1 MDLNA
6 EKERLMCSLLEFT
19 KVFFHLRTGKKF
31 DVSLPNG
38 RESHYLSICNV
49 LTKVMTGE
57 TRRLIIQI
65 PPRYGKTELVM
76 HFVAWAMAQYP
87 DSQFL
92 YVSYSLGLAKKATK
106 TIKRIMSLIEYK
118 ELFDVHIPTDSRSQ
132 GNFETQYG
140 GTIYAAG
147 ANGEITG
154 RGAGL
159 QDCPRFGGAIII
171 DDIHKPSLIHSDS
184 IRQST
189 KDWYKETLMSRSND
203 PKKTPIILIGQ
214 SLHEDDLPE
223 NLKREGGWEKLVLP
237 ALDETKNALDPSKH
251 TREMLEEMEKKSKYV
266 FWSQYQQNPI
276 PAGGALWQKDWFVLK
291 DDEPAILKTFITI
304 DTAETSK
311 TYNDATVFSFWGLY
325 KLGYGDIQLANYGL
339 HWIDCLEVR
348 IEPHQLEEAFMQF
361 FYGCCRHACPPQCVV
376 IEKKSTGVTLQS
388 VLKQVQG
395 LQVVDIERSIASGS
409 KADRYVSIQN
419 YISAGYISLPEYER
433 HTKHTI
439 DHCASITANNTH
451 RHDDI
456 ADTLYDAVK
465 IALIDKYFH
474 KQISVNEQQ
483 KIEQSTRI
491 ADKFSQQLKLRDR
504 MQW

>member
-1 MDLNA
+1 MDLIT
-6 EKERLMCSLLEFT
+6 EKERLLCSLLEFT

-31 DVSLPNG
+31 DVSVPAG
-38 RESHYLSICNV
+38 RESHIVTICNALV
-49 LTKVMTGE
+49 KVMMGE
-57 TRRLIIQI
+57 TKRLIIQI
-65 PPRYGKTELVM
+65 PPRYGKTEMVM
-76 HFVAWAMAQYP
+76 HFVAWAMAQFP

-106 TIKRIMSLIEYK
+106 TIKRIMSLLEYK
-118 ELFDVHIPTDSRSQ
+118 EIFDVHIPTDSRSQ

-159 QDCPRFGGAIII
+159 QDCPRFGGCIII

-184 IRQST
+184 IRKST
-189 KDWYKETLMSRSND
+189 KDWYDETLMSRLND
-203 PKKTPIILIGQ
+203 PQHTPIILIGQ

-223 NLKREGGWEKLVLP
+223 HLKRAGGWEKVILP
-237 ALDETKNALDPSKH
+237 ALDPTNNALDPSKH
-251 TREMLEEMEKKSKYV
+251 TVGMLKEMEAKSKYV

-276 PAGGALWQKDWFVLK
+276 PAGGALWQQDWFVLK
-291 DDEPAILKTFITI
+291 EDEPTILKTFITI

-325 KLGYGDIQLANYGL
+325 KFGVGDIQMANYAL
-339 HWIDCLEVR
+339 HWIDCLELR

-361 FYGCCRHACPPQCVV
+361 YYGCCRHNCPPQNII
-376 IEKKSTGVTLQS
+376 IERKSTGVTLQS

-395 LQVVDIERSIASGS
+395 LHILDITRSAASGS

-419 YISAGYISLPEYER
+419 YISAGYISLPEYAK

-474 KQISVNEQQ
+474 LQMSTSELNKVD
-483 KIEQSTRI
+483 QSTII
-491 ADKFSQQLKLRDR
+491 ADKFSQQLKIRDQI
-504 MQW
+504 QW